1 MIYYY
6 IYIIYGTDGERPD
19 NLIHLQPTH
28 TILIP
33 TRYFARRPGICHGI
47 TTIELALVLI
57 VDSGVTASSTV
68 LAPAFA
74 EFQASIGFIY
84 TPLRRAENLKSMR
97 IVTTG
102 HFGQQKKVL

>member
-19 NLIHLQPTH
+19 KLIHFQPTH
-28 TILIP
+28 TI
-33 TRYFARRPGICHGI
+33 RYFARRPGICHGI

-84 TPLRRAENLKSMR
+84 TALRRAENLKSMR